1 MLIKVSDGYL
11 DFNDSIEI
19 ERQAK
24 LFEEIS
30 TSDGDFSY
38 QFIAPKTSNNIQ
50 RLQNPFPD
58 ASSKIVYNKIP
69 CELLDDAGNTLYT
82 GSLRVERV
90 TTVFELSFFGGN
102 NNWFSLLAGSL
113 RSLDWSE
120 YDLDLTN
127 ANIQTAIFNTS
138 GLVFPT
144 VDNGLLH
151 LRGFSLM
158 KVEDFIAGIYA
169 KSVFKKIFDS
179 HAIKLNGDLFEDPNF
194 LSSVTLSNPKNE
206 EFIASKSA
214 FIGKTTTQSFV
225 AAPGVS
231 VQITWDDDT
240 NTPFFN
246 NGNFNLSTESYVA
259 DVKMLMKVD
268 IFLSCQQSISNPIRF
283 NTETRVN
290 GTTVNEFATVNPP
303 TELFT
308 VSKAIRVDLEIGDV
322 LDFAIEKR
330 ALEADN
336 FDILNA
342 TVKFTPIFVYKVVGN
357 SIVPDWSQQQYVSNF
372 LRLFNCITSYNPFT
386 QTLTVNTFENIK
398 SKPAIDLSPYVSST
412 EVDYREF
419 ISNYAKNNYL
429 SFQELQNDE
438 IKANF
443 IGYSKGVI
451 EVDNDFLKN
460 AEDILESDFTQPIG
474 YINPVFDAHLEKTDL
489 VQFEEDIQV
498 DITAVTDS
506 GTGEARFAVTEDEF
520 ALSDMVRITD
530 STNPAYNGD
539 YMVVSLGVGYIE
551 LSGVPFD
558 VDARAK
564 VTKMNFIYNDSDSV
578 YVLHHVPLYQV
589 ANFSGLVSFRLE
601 NTDLETLAYSFFNLI
616 DTGRQVNEDFKL
628 SLSFDRGANPL
639 TYQQTMIEQYF
650 REFSR
655 ILNNPVKLNTVM
667 YLPHLIYRRID
678 FLAPVRINTAETFN
692 LYYVNRIT
700 GYEGSDCLMELIRIT

>member
-1 MLIKVSDGYL
+1 MLIKIGSGYL

-38 QFIAPKTSNNIQ
+38 QFSAPKTSNNIAL
-50 RLQNPFPD
+50 LQNPFPD
-58 ASSKIVYNKIP
+58 ASSKIVYNKLD
-69 CELLDDAGNTLYT
+69 CQLLDDAGNQLYL
-82 GSLRVERV
+82 GSLRVEKV

-102 NNWFSLLAGSL
+102 NNWFSLLSGSL
-113 RSLDWSE
+113 RSLDWTE

-151 LRGFSLM
+151 LRGYPLL

-169 KSVFKKIFDS
+169 KSVFKKVFDS
-179 HAIKLNGDLFEDPNF
+179 HAIKLQGTFMEDPNF
-194 LSSVTLSNPKNE
+194 LSAVTQSNPKNE

-225 AAPGVS
+225 AAAGVS
-231 VQITWDDDT
+231 VQITWDDDS
-240 NTPFFN
+240 NAPYFN
-246 NGNFNLSTESYVA
+246 NGNFSLTTESYTA
-259 DVKMLMKVD
+259 DVKMLMKID
-268 IFLSCQQSISNPIRF
+268 IFLSCQQVLADPIRF

-290 GTTVNEFATVNPP
+290 GATVDEFATSNPS

-308 VSKAIRVDLEIGDV
+308 VSTTVRVDLEIGDV
-322 LDFAIEKR
+322 VDFAINKR
-330 ALEADN
+330 FLEADN
-336 FDILNA
+336 FDILSA

-357 SIVPDWSQQQYVSNF
+357 SIVPDWTQQQYVANF
-372 LRLFNCITSYNPFT
+372 LRLFNCITSYNSLT
-386 QTLTVNTFENIK
+386 KTLTIDTFENIK
-398 SKPAIDLSPYVSST
+398 SKAAIDLSPYVSET
-412 EVDYREF
+412 EVDYRDF
-419 ISNYAKNNYL
+419 ISNYGKNNYL
-429 SFQELQNDE
+429 SFNELSNDD
-438 IKANF
+438 IRANF

-451 EVDNDFLKN
+451 EVDNDFLKDS
-460 AEDILESDFTQPIG
+460 EDIIESDFTQPIG
-474 YINPVFDAHLEKTDL
+474 YINPVFDAHFEKTDL

-498 DITAVTDS
+498 DITAVSDS
-506 GTGEARFAVTEDEF
+506 GTGEARFAVAEDEF
-520 ALSDMVRITD
+520 ALSDMVRISD

-539 YMVVSLGVGYIE
+539 YMVSSLGAGYIE
-551 LSGVPFD
+551 LSGVSFD

-564 VTKMNFIYNDSDSV
+564 ATKMNFIYNDSSDV

-589 ANFSGLVSFRLE
+589 ADFSGLTFFRLE
-601 NTDLETLAYSFFNLI
+601 NTDLETLAYAFFNLM

-628 SLSFDRGANPL
+628 SLSFSNNNTL
-639 TYQQTMIEQYF
+639 CYQQTMTEQYF

-655 ILNNPVKLNTVM
+655 ILNNPVKLICIM

-678 FLAPVRINTAETFN
+678 FLSPVKINTAETFN

-700 GYEGSDCLMELIRIT
+700 GYEGGDCTMELIRIT